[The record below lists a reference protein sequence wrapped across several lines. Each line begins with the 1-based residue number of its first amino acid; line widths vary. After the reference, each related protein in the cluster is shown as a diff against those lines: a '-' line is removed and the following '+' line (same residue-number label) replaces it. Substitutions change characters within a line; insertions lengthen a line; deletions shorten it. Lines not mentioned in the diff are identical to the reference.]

1 MKNKK
6 ILIVFMIAFVWL
18 FNQVFWFDLTEE
30 ITAKF
35 QKYYNWWYSD
45 DYLNAPYSSVYSKD
59 PYWDNFGTIEDMN
72 TQTKIA
78 WVQSVENWLATQNG
92 CSMNKHK
99 LWWILYYFS
108 PDFRADIAR
117 SMKMELGDA
126 SSWLYVYSSDKI
138 LEYCREYYKCVHW
151 DKSKTVA

>member
-117 SMKMELGDA
+117 SMKMELGD
-126 SSWLYVYSSDKI
+126 SSSRLYVYYSDKI
-138 LEYCREYYKCVHW
+138 LV
-151 DKSKTVA
+151 